1 MPRRSPQRLFEGPPQ
16 ADANIFG
23 CVMFVNLEIAA
34 RLSLEIEEAMPG
46 QERQHVIKEAD
57 ACVYLGGA
65 AAIQRQLEDD
75 LRLLCRSFDSGL
87 SHKEPGLALFVNL
100 PRYGQIAISNCAS
113 SGPYSSMP
121 EEQKLAVPF
130 VEDRG
135 RPRCA
140 NCPIDC
146 AGGQTLPRLPE
157 VSPPSV

>member
-1 MPRRSPQRLFEGPPQ
+1 MGGAHNATAVPQRLFEGPPQ

-87 SHKEPGLALFVNL
+87 SHKHTGLSLSLRL
-100 PRYGQIAISNCAS
+100 PHSGQVAISCWAS
-113 SGPYSSMP
+113 
-121 EEQKLAVPF
+121 
-130 VEDRG
+130 
-135 RPRCA
+135 
-140 NCPIDC
+140 
-146 AGGQTLPRLPE
+146 GGL
-157 VSPPSV
+157 